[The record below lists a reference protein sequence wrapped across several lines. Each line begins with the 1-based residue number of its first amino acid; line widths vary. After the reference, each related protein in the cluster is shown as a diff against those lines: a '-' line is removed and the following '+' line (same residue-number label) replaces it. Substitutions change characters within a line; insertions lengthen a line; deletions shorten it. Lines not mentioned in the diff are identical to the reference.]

1 MKGCHGLTGRCGR
14 RRPGWGRAATPDH
27 LQRHTP
33 GPGLLRR
40 ERIMD
45 LSRSQLMKATPVGLI
60 AGGTGG
66 LPRVNSPFEPLA
78 GLTVPTRPVLILTQQ
93 LTPTAHDPFARRPPG
108 R

>member
-1 MKGCHGLTGRCGR
+1 
-14 RRPGWGRAATPDH
+14 
-27 LQRHTP
+27 
-33 GPGLLRR
+33 
-40 ERIMD
+40 MD

-108 R
+108 RGHIFRSSAGPIALQRSGPGPRRPEGS